1 MAYQNSIYLPLFSLV
16 GGSTPSEKYE
26 SRWDW
31 DIIPNIIYGKS

>member
-26 SRWDW
+26 SRLGLLFR
-31 DIIPNIIYGKS
+31 I